1 MKTYSG
7 RRESSEPIVTV
18 TTSLPR
24 KGRTRMSTRELSPAK
39 SLKVRNHSPSGF
51 NWGYGG
57 SGPAQLA
64 LAILLDLYPERG
76 TEWAERHHQ
85 AFKFKVIAG
94 LGDTWTLTQAQ
105 IDLVMADIDPD
116 NRTGIDRTAN

>member
-7 RRESSEPIVTV
+7 RRENGNPLVTV

-24 KGRTRMSTRELSPAK
+24 QGRTRMSTRALTPTR
-39 SLKVRNHSPSGF
+39 SLKIRNHSPSGF

-76 TEWAERHHQ
+76 TAWAERYHQ
-85 AFKFKVIAG
+85 DFKFKIVAG

-105 IDLVMADIDPD
+105 VDLAMAEIDPD
-116 NRTGIDRTAN
+116 NRTGVVR

>member
-7 RRESSEPIVTV
+7 RREDGNAIVMV
-18 TTSLPR
+18 TTQLPR
-24 KGRTRMSTRELSPAK
+24 EGRTRMSTRNLAPTK

-76 TEWAERHHQ
+76 AEWAERYHQ
-85 AFKFKVIAG
+85 DFKFKIIAG
-94 LGDTWTLTQAQ
+94 LGDTWTLTQGQ
-105 IDLVMADIDPD
+105 IDLAMADIDPD
-116 NRTGIDRTAN
+116 NRTGIDRTAH